1 MNEVDPALL
10 QEAEQFA
17 AEVAEVLSG
26 TVAHDDVTIAVRV
39 HEARVVVG
47 PVNGHGLPSKL
58 TLLVTETATVRLD
71 ISFSCSWD
79 FEGKYLMVERSAF
92 KISIGH
98 VKEPLIRFE
107 YLRDRDFA
115 PAHVQV
121 HAESGALGLHLGAIG
136 STKLPKLQ
144 DLHLP
149 VGGKRFR
156 VSLEDVIEFLIEDLD
171 VPPKAGWREVIENG
185 RARWFA
191 RQLGAAVRSDQQSAV
206 ETLEALGY
214 TIQPP

>member
-1 MNEVDPALL
+1 VTDLDPALL
-10 QEAEQFA
+10 AEAEQFA

-26 TVAHDDVTIAVRV
+26 TVTPDDIAVAARV

-47 PVNGHGLPSKL
+47 PVNEQGLPSKL
-58 TLLVTETATVRLD
+58 TLPVTETATVRLD

-79 FEGKYLMVERSAF
+79 SEGKYLMVQRSAF

-107 YLRDRDFA
+107 YVRSRDYA

-156 VSLEDVIEFLIEDLD
+156 VSLEDVIEFLVEDLD
-171 VPPKAGWREVIENG
+171 VPPKDGWEDVIQSG
-185 RARWFA
+185 RTRWFA
-191 RQLGAAVRSDQQSAV
+191 RQLGAVVRSDQQTAV
-206 ETLEALGY
+206 RTLEDLGY
-214 TIQPP
+214 TVQPP